1 MLRLPTTWG
10 AAEMT
15 VKSRPQI
22 YLWSGLYFF
31 YKLYQNKGGK
41 IMENLTESQLNTQ
54 LQTLIA
60 SISDLNEESIGQIQ
74 KRLDSLTKPQ
84 GSLGQLES
92 LAKQLGGI
100 QQTSSPKILK
110 KAVLLMA
117 GDHGVAA
124 EGVSAFPQE
133 VTPQMVY
140 NIISGGAAINVLARH
155 ANAEVFCT
163 DVGVA
168 IPLELVGDVI
178 QKRVANGTQNM
189 TKGPAMTRQQALQA
203 LLVGAE
209 VADEKIRAGYN
220 LLATGDLGIGN
231 TTPSS
236 AIVALLTNSAVE
248 SVVGRGTGIDDAGL
262 IKKRQAIEKAIE
274 FNKPDPQDALDV
286 LTKVGGFEIAA
297 IAGSILQAAASRV
310 PIVIDGFISTAG
322 ALIAANLAPKS
333 IAYMIPSHGS
343 VEIGHRKALA
353 ALGLDPVLNLNMRLG
368 EGTGAALTFHIVEA
382 ALRILEEMATFA
394 DAGVSEQSS

>member
-1 MLRLPTTWG
+1 
-10 AAEMT
+10 
-15 VKSRPQI
+15 
-22 YLWSGLYFF
+22 
-31 YKLYQNKGGK
+31 
-41 IMENLTESQLNTQ
+41 MENLTVAQLNVQ
-54 LQTLIA
+54 LQTLTA
-60 SISDLNEESIGQIQ
+60 SISDLDEESIGQIQ

-84 GSLGQLES
+84 GSLGQLEY

-100 QQTSSPKILK
+100 QRTSSPIILK

-117 GDHGVAA
+117 GDHGIAA

-140 NIISGGAAINVLARH
+140 NIIGGGAAINVLARH

-168 IPLELVGDVI
+168 FPLEGDI
-178 QKRVANGTQNM
+178 IHKRVANGTQNM

-236 AIVALLTNSAVE
+236 AIVALFTNSAIE

-274 FNKPDPQDALDV
+274 INQPDPQDALDV
-286 LTKVGGFEIAA
+286 LTKVGGLEIAA

-322 ALIAANLAPKS
+322 ALIAAKLAPKS
-333 IAYMIPSHGS
+333 TAFMIPSHGS

-353 ALGLDPVLNLNMRLG
+353 ELGLDPMLSLNMRLG
-368 EGTGAALTFHIVEA
+368 EGTGAALTFHLVEA
-382 ALRILEEMATFA
+382 ALHILEEMATFA
-394 DAGVSEQSS
+394 DAGVSESI

>member
-1 MLRLPTTWG
+1 
-10 AAEMT
+10 
-15 VKSRPQI
+15 
-22 YLWSGLYFF
+22 
-31 YKLYQNKGGK
+31 
-41 IMENLTESQLNTQ
+41 MENLTVAQLNTQ
-54 LQTLIA
+54 LETITK
-60 SISDLNEESIGQIQ
+60 SITDLDEESVAQIQ

-100 QQTSSPKILK
+100 QRTSSPKILK
-110 KAVLLMA
+110 KAILLMA

-140 NIISGGAAINVLARH
+140 NIIGGGAAINVLARQ
-155 ANAEVFCT
+155 ANADVFCT

-168 IPLELVGDVI
+168 FPLEGDI
-178 QKRVANGTQNM
+178 IHKRVANGTQNM
-189 TKGPAMTRQQALQA
+189 AKGPAMTRQQALQA

-220 LLATGDLGIGN
+220 LLGTGDLGIGN

-236 AIVALLTNSAVE
+236 AIVALITNFPIE

-262 IKKRQAIEKAIE
+262 IKKRSVIEKSIE
-274 FNKPDPQDALDV
+274 LNQPDPQDALDV
-286 LTKVGGFEIAA
+286 LAKVGGLEIAA

-322 ALIAANLAPKS
+322 ALIAAKLAPKS
-333 IAYMIPSHGS
+333 TAFMIPSHGS

-353 ALGLDPVLNLNMRLG
+353 YLGLDPVLNLNMRLG
-368 EGTGAALTFHIVEA
+368 EGTGAALTFHLVEA
-382 ALRILEEMATFA
+382 ALHIIEEMSTFA
-394 DAGVSEQSS
+394 DAGVSEQSI

>member
-1 MLRLPTTWG
+1 
-10 AAEMT
+10 
-15 VKSRPQI
+15 
-22 YLWSGLYFF
+22 
-31 YKLYQNKGGK
+31 
-41 IMENLTESQLNTQ
+41 MENLTVAQLNAQ
-54 LQTLIA
+54 LQAIIS
-60 SISDLNEESIGQIQ
+60 SISDLDEESIGQIQ

-100 QQTSSPKILK
+100 QRTSNPKILK

-124 EGVSAFPQE
+124 AGVSAFPQE

-140 NIISGGAAINVLARH
+140 NIIGGGAAINVLARH

-168 IPLELVGDVI
+168 FPLEGDI
-178 QKRVANGTQNM
+178 IHKRVTNGTQNM
-189 TKGPAMTRQQALQA
+189 MEGPAMTRQQALQA

-236 AIVALLTNSAVE
+236 AIVALFTNSPIE

-274 FNKPDPQDALDV
+274 LNQPDPQDALDV
-286 LTKVGGFEIAA
+286 LTKVGGLEIAA

-322 ALIAANLAPKS
+322 ALIAAKLAPKS
-333 IAYMIPSHGS
+333 IAFMIPSHGS
-343 VEIGHRKALA
+343 AEVGHVKALA
-353 ALGLDPVLNLNMRLG
+353 ELGLDPILNLNMRLG
-368 EGTGAALTFHIVEA
+368 EGTGAALTFHLVEA
-382 ALRILEEMATFA
+382 ALHILEEMATFA
-394 DAGVSEQSS
+394 DAGVSEQSI

>member
-1 MLRLPTTWG
+1 
-10 AAEMT
+10 
-15 VKSRPQI
+15 
-22 YLWSGLYFF
+22 
-31 YKLYQNKGGK
+31 
-41 IMENLTESQLNTQ
+41 MENYTVAQLHTQ

-60 SISDLNEESIGQIQ
+60 NISELDEESIGQIQ

-100 QQTSSPKILK
+100 QRTSSPKILK
-110 KAVLLMA
+110 KAILLMA
-117 GDHGVAA
+117 GDHGVVE

-133 VTPQMVY
+133 VTPQMIY
-140 NIISGGAAINVLARH
+140 NIIGGGAAINVLARH
-155 ANAEVFCT
+155 ANADVFCT

-168 IPLELVGDVI
+168 FPLEVEGDII

-209 VADEKIRAGYN
+209 VADKKIRAGYN

-236 AIVALLTNSAVE
+236 AIVALFTNSAVE

-274 FNKPDPQDALDV
+274 LNQPDPQDALDV
-286 LTKVGGFEIAA
+286 LTKVGGLEIAA

-322 ALIAANLAPKS
+322 ALIAAKLAPKS
-333 IAYMIPSHGS
+333 TAFMIPSHGS
-343 VEIGHRKALA
+343 VEIGHRKALED
-353 ALGLDPVLNLNMRLG
+353 LGLDPVLNLNMRLG
-368 EGTGAALTFHIVEA
+368 EGTGAALTFHLVEA
-382 ALRILEEMATFA
+382 SLHILEEMATFA
-394 DAGVSEQSS
+394 DAGVSEQSI

>member
-1 MLRLPTTWG
+1 
-10 AAEMT
+10 
-15 VKSRPQI
+15 
-22 YLWSGLYFF
+22 
-31 YKLYQNKGGK
+31 
-41 IMENLTESQLNTQ
+41 MENSTVAQLNSQL
-54 LQTLIA
+54 LTLIGN
-60 SISDLNEESIGQIQ
+60 ITDLDEDSIGLIQ
-74 KRLDSLTKPQ
+74 QRLDSLTKPQ
-84 GSLGQLES
+84 GSLGQLETM
-92 LAKQLGGI
+92 AKQLGGI
-100 QQTSSPKILK
+100 QRTSKPKILK
-110 KAVLLMA
+110 KAILLMA

-140 NIISGGAAINVLARH
+140 NIIGGGAAINVLARQAH
-155 ANAEVFCT
+155 AEVFCT

-168 IPLELVGDVI
+168 FPLERDI
-178 QKRVANGTQNM
+178 IHKRVADGTKNM

-220 LLATGDLGIGN
+220 LLGTGDLGIGN

-236 AIVALLTNSAVE
+236 AIVAFITNSPIE

-262 IKKRQAIEKAIE
+262 IRKRRAIEIAIDV
-274 FNKPDPQDALDV
+274 NKPDPQDALDI

-322 ALIAANLAPKS
+322 ALIAAKLAPKS
-333 IAYMIPSHGS
+333 TAFMIPSHGS

-353 ALGLDPVLNLNMRLG
+353 YLGLEPVLNLNMRLG
-368 EGTGAALTFHIVEA
+368 EGTGAALTFPLVEA
-382 ALRILEEMATFA
+382 ALHIIEEMSTFA

>member
-1 MLRLPTTWG
+1 
-10 AAEMT
+10 
-15 VKSRPQI
+15 
-22 YLWSGLYFF
+22 
-31 YKLYQNKGGK
+31 
-41 IMENLTESQLNTQ
+41 METLSVAQLSAQ
-54 LQTLIA
+54 LQTLTA
-60 SISDLNEESIGQIQ
+60 SITDLDEDCIGQIQ

-100 QQTSSPKILK
+100 QRTSNPKILK
-110 KAVLLMA
+110 KAILLMA
-117 GDHGVAA
+117 GDHGVTA

-140 NIISGGAAINVLARH
+140 NIINGGAAINVLARH

-168 IPLELVGDVI
+168 FPLEVAGDVI

-209 VADEKIRAGYN
+209 VAEEKIRAGYN

-262 IKKRQAIEKAIE
+262 IKKCQAIEKAIAL
-274 FNKPDPQDALDV
+274 NKPDPQDALDV
-286 LTKVGGFEIAA
+286 LTKVGGLEIAA

-322 ALIAANLAPKS
+322 ALLAAKLAPKS
-333 IAYMIPSHGS
+333 TAFMIPSHGS

-353 ALGLDPVLNLNMRLG
+353 ELGLDPVLNLNMRLG
-368 EGTGAALTFHIVEA
+368 EGTGAALTFHLVEA
-382 ALRILEEMATFA
+382 ALHILEEMATFA
-394 DAGVSEQSS
+394 DAGVSESN

>member
-1 MLRLPTTWG
+1 MD
-10 AAEMT
+10 
-15 VKSRPQI
+15 
-22 YLWSGLYFF
+22 
-31 YKLYQNKGGK
+31 
-41 IMENLTESQLNTQ
+41 NLTVAQLNAQ
-54 LQTLIA
+54 LETITKN
-60 SISDLNEESIGQIQ
+60 ISDLDEESVAQIQ
-74 KRLDSLTKPQ
+74 KRLDSLTKPL

-100 QQTSSPKILK
+100 QRTSSPKILK
-110 KAVLLMA
+110 KAILLMA

-140 NIISGGAAINVLARH
+140 NIIGGGAAINVLARQ

-168 IPLELVGDVI
+168 FPLEGDI
-178 QKRVANGTQNM
+178 IHKRVANGTQNM
-189 TKGPAMTRQQALQA
+189 AKGPAMTRQQALQA

-209 VADEKIRAGYN
+209 VADEKIRAGFN
-220 LLATGDLGIGN
+220 LLGTGDLGIGN

-236 AIVALLTNSAVE
+236 AIVALITNSPIE

-262 IKKRQAIEKAIE
+262 IKKRRVIEKAIE
-274 FNKPDPQDALDV
+274 LNQPDPQDALDV
-286 LTKVGGFEIAA
+286 LAKVGGLEIAA

-322 ALIAANLAPKS
+322 ALIAAKLAPKS
-333 IAYMIPSHGS
+333 TSFMIPSHGS

-353 ALGLDPVLNLNMRLG
+353 YLGLDPVLNLNMRLG
-368 EGTGAALTFHIVEA
+368 EGTGAALTFHLVEA
-382 ALRILEEMATFA
+382 ALHIIEEMSTFA
-394 DAGVSEQSS
+394 DAGVSEQST